1 MRHRIAFFLLALLG
15 IFGTARPGEAQSGD
29 PAGGRAARPPLPEI
43 DGAEAAHT
51 ATATFA
57 LG

>member
-1 MRHRIAFFLLALLG
+1 MRHRIALFLLALLG
-15 IFGTARPGEAQSGD
+15 IFGTGRPGEVQSGD
-29 PAGGRAARPPLPEI
+29 PAGGTAARPPLPEI
-43 DGAEAAHT
+43 DRVAAAHT

>member
-1 MRHRIAFFLLALLG
+1 MKHRIAFFLLALLG
-15 IFGTARPGEAQSGD
+15 IFGTARPGEAQSGA
-29 PAGGRAARPPLPEI
+29 PAGGTAARSPLPEI
-43 DGAEAAHT
+43 DRASAAHT

>member
-15 IFGTARPGEAQSGD
+15 IFGTGRPGEAQSGD
-29 PAGGRAARPPLPEI
+29 PAVGTAARPPLPEI
-43 DGAEAAHT
+43 DRAAAAHT

-57 LG
+57 MG

>member
-15 IFGTARPGEAQSGD
+15 ILGAGRPSEAQSGD
-29 PAGGRAARPPLPEI
+29 PSGGTAARPPLPEI
-43 DGAEAAHT
+43 DRAAAAHT

>member
-1 MRHRIAFFLLALLG
+1 MKHRIAFFLLALLG
-15 IFGTARPGEAQSGD
+15 VFGTGRPGEAQSGG
-29 PAGGRAARPPLPEI
+29 PAGGTVARPPLPEI
-43 DGAEAAHT
+43 DQAVAARI